1 VVFWELFVEQPMSHT
16 HLHLNFFNE
25 KDKRAQPGN
34 LPEGVAVSEIRAL
47 WVEKYF
53 HLLSFGRLT
62 GESSLLGPA
71 CVNVNKYI

>member
-1 VVFWELFVEQPMSHT
+1 MNLFFICMNNQCSI
-16 HLHLNFFNE
+16 LICIYIFFNE
-25 KDKRAQPGN
+25 KDKRAKPRN

-47 WVEKYF
+47 WIEKYF

-71 CVNVNKYI
+71 CVNVNKCI